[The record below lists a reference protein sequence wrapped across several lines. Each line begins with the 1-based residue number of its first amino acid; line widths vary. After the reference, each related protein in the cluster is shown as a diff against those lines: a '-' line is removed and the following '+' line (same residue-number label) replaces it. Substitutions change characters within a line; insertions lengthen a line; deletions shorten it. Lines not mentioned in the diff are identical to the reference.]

1 MGRQCEGDGGD
12 RGMSLHI
19 IDEVLR
25 NTKGLF
31 EEQGLTDDLSE
42 KLKELWVSK
51 LKAVDNE
58 SKKDHELLTPIN
70 KSKTSIPDS
79 KRIVSAHRI
88 IKRKKIEKGVSLDP
102 NSGVNSSAK
111 DVMCA
116 SSILGAP
123 SSITSKQN
131 VNRGGHIDGPNDTSD
146 EDEDEDEDDD
156 TEDGAAEE
164 EPLGSGDDISDEDP
178 SDLFNT
184 ENVVVC
190 QYDKITR
197 ARNKWKFH
205 LKDGIMNL
213 NGKDY

>member
-1 MGRQCEGDGGD
+1 MTVLFHKLFKSHILDQSLEYSFIKMAEGFDIKDIDSEAFIRDQRQCEGGGGD

-25 NTKGLF
+25 NSKGLF

-102 NSGVNSSAK
+102 NSCVNSSAK

-131 VNRGGHIDGPNDTSD
+131 ANIGGQVDGPNDTSD
-146 EDEDEDEDDD
+146 EDEDI
-156 TEDGAAEE
+156 GKLILAKQFW
-164 EPLGSGDDISDEDP
+164 DI
-178 SDLFNT
+178 
-184 ENVVVC
+184 
-190 QYDKITR
+190 
-197 ARNKWKFH
+197 KF
-205 LKDGIMNL
+205 
-213 NGKDY
+213 

>member
-1 MGRQCEGDGGD
+1 MAEGFDIKDIDPEAFIHDQRQCEGDGGD

-70 KSKTSIPDS
+70 KSQTSIPDS

-88 IKRKKIEKGVSLDP
+88 IKRKKIEKGESLDP
-102 NSGVNSSAK
+102 NSCVNSSAK

-131 VNRGGHIDGPNDTSD
+131 ANIGGQVDGPNDTSD
-146 EDEDEDEDDD
+146 EDEDI
-156 TEDGAAEE
+156 GK
-164 EPLGSGDDISDEDP
+164 
-178 SDLFNT
+178 LFS
-184 ENVVVC
+184 C
-190 QYDKITR
+190 QKNWGYKILIR
-197 ARNKWKFH
+197 IIILR
-205 LKDGIMNL
+205 IV
-213 NGKDY
+213 